1 MVTHP
6 ARPNPKHGTEDMPE
20 ADTLHIRYRRPPPGY
35 LGRPPISPDA
45 AILKLGTA
53 LAEALR
59 REDTAWEAWRGA
71 NDDNGPRTRN
81 AKAAYQRTASI
92 IDQIERTPASTL
104 PGLMI
109 KLQAL
114 AWCRSGEPTTAA
126 DFIDLSDSPST
137 DIRLV
142 AGLLND
148 LIRMHE
154 GA

>member
-1 MVTHP
+1 
-6 ARPNPKHGTEDMPE
+6 MPE
-20 ADTLHIRYRRPPPGY
+20 ANTVDIRYRRSPPGY
-35 LGRPPISPDA
+35 LGRPQPAPDA
-45 AILKLGTA
+45 AILKLGAA
-53 LAEALR
+53 LADALR
-59 REDTAWEAWRGA
+59 REDAAWEAWRGS
-71 NDDNGPRTRN
+71 NNDNGPRTRK
-81 AKAAYQRTASI
+81 AQAAYQRTAAI

-137 DIRLV
+137 DTRLV

-148 LIRMHE
+148 LIRINE